1 MFLGRSLGAAQPPLR
16 LTFSPRMFGP
26 PLLRVL
32 RGPSLYR
39 LLIPYPFL
47 CLKVAVCVA
56 EDLVHVK
63 PAYDELR
70 NEDTATFCQ
79 TTIL

>member
-1 MFLGRSLGAAQPPLR
+1 M
-16 LTFSPRMFGP
+16 
-26 PLLRVL
+26 L

-39 LLIPYPFL
+39 LLILYPFL